1 MALIL
6 DSGALYAAYDADDKH
21 HKSVLGVLRSN
32 RPPFVVPAAILA
44 AADYLLVEFLGVDAE
59 SKFLD
64 AVRSGYYSL
73 EPVARSDLDYC
84 RRVIAQYRDLEI
96 GLADA
101 AVMATAE
108 RLGINRIVT
117 LDTRDFR
124 AVKPGRWPA
133 FELLPG

>member
-21 HKSVLGVLRSN
+21 HKSVLEALRRN
-32 RPPFVVPAAILA
+32 RPPFVVSSAILA
-44 AADYLLVEFLGVDAE
+44 EADYLLVEFLGVDAE
-59 SKFLD
+59 LKFLD

-73 EPVARSDLDYC
+73 EPVTRADLDYC
-84 RRVIAQYRDLEI
+84 RRVIAKYRDLEI

-108 RLGINRIVT
+108 RLGINRVVT

-124 AVKPGRWPA
+124 AVKPERWAA

>member
-1 MALIL
+1 VALIL
-6 DSGALYAAYDADDKH
+6 DSGALYAAYDADDRH
-21 HKSVLGVLRSN
+21 HESVLGVLRRD

-44 AADYLLVEFLGVDAE
+44 EADYLLVEFLGVDAE
-59 SKFLD
+59 LKFLD

-73 EPVARSDLDYC
+73 EPLTAADLDYC
-84 RRVIAQYRDLEI
+84 RRVIARYRDLEI

-101 AVMATAE
+101 AVMAAAE

-124 AVKPGRWPA
+124 AVKPERWTA
-133 FELLPG
+133 FDLLPG

>member
-21 HKSVLGVLRSN
+21 HKAILGVLRRH
-32 RPPFVVPAAILA
+32 RPPYVVPSAILA
-44 AADYLLVEFLGVDAE
+44 EIDYLLVEFLGVDAE
-59 SKFLD
+59 LKFLD

-73 EPVARSDLDYC
+73 EPVARADLDYC
-84 RRVIAQYRDLEI
+84 RRVLAQYRDLEI

-101 AVMATAE
+101 AVMAVAE
-108 RLGINRIVT
+108 RLGINRIAT
-117 LDTRDFR
+117 LDLRDFR
-124 AVKPGRWPA
+124 AVKPERWAA